1 MVVVEENRL
10 IKLEYLSILE
20 LNGKGSFE
28 LLQGQ
33 ITSDMEKVS
42 ERNCVLGAICDV
54 KGRTIGSFVTAIN
67 AERDDSY
74 HLIGD
79 RKVLELTMDVLE
91 KYQPF
96 YDTKMSIE
104 DQYQFFGITK
114 DLLMKMFPESNI
126 GKSFETNDS
135 FSRVHYLEKEFHII
149 FSANPKLFE
158 NFDVS
163 LDENA
168 WKQDEILNL
177 NYEITSEASNKFT
190 PHELGYHLT
199 SRIDFEKGC
208 YTGQEIVARMHYRAK
223 NLPNIIIKTTEKKV
237 KPLSK
242 VFDDNKKSIG
252 LVLMSSEKEGN
263 NLCLLSMNKNYKDQ
277 EIIFSN

>member
-1 MVVVEENRL
+1 MEKKRL

-42 ERNCVLGAICDV
+42 EKNCVLGAICDV

-67 AERDDSY
+67 AERDNSY

-79 RKVLELTMDVLE
+79 RKVLELTMDVLK

-104 DQYQFFGITK
+104 DKYKFFAIRK
-114 DLLMKMFPESNI
+114 DLLKDIFPESNL
-126 GKSFETNDS
+126 GKSFESNDS
-135 FSRVHYLEKEFHII
+135 FSRIHYLEKKFHIL
-149 FSANPKLFE
+149 FSTNPKLFE
-158 NFDVS
+158 AFEVS
-163 LDENA
+163 LDTSA
-168 WKQDEILNL
+168 WEQDEILNL
-177 NYEITSEASNKFT
+177 NYDLTSEASNKFT

-223 NLPNIIIKTTEKKV
+223 NLPKV
-237 KPLSK
+237 ILYD
-242 VFDDNKKSIG
+242 F
-252 LVLMSSEKEGN
+252 
-263 NLCLLSMNKNYKDQ
+263 
-277 EIIFSN
+277 

>member
-114 DLLMKMFPESNI
+114 DLLMEMFPESNI

-263 NLCLLSMNKNYKDQ
+263 SLCLLSMNKNYKEQ
-277 EIIFSN
+277 EIIFSD

>member
-1 MVVVEENRL
+1 MEEKRL

-33 ITSDMEKVS
+33 ITSDMDKVS

-54 KGRTIGSFVTAIN
+54 KGRTIGSFVTALN
-67 AERDDSY
+67 AERDDSF

-79 RKVLELTMDVLE
+79 KKVLELTMAVLE

-104 DQYQFFGITK
+104 DQYQFFGIKNDLLK
-114 DLLMKMFPESNI
+114 DLFPESNLDN
-126 GKSFETNDS
+126 SFEDNDL
-135 FSRVHYLEKEFHII
+135 FSRVHYLEKEFHIVY
-149 FSANPKLFE
+149 STNPKLFDAFE
-158 NFDVS
+158 VS
-163 LDENA
+163 LDESA

-208 YTGQEIVARMHYRAK
+208 YTQV
-223 NLPNIIIKTTEKKV
+223 KK
-237 KPLSK
+237 
-242 VFDDNKKSIG
+242 
-252 LVLMSSEKEGN
+252 
-263 NLCLLSMNKNYKDQ
+263 
-277 EIIFSN
+277 

>member
-1 MVVVEENRL
+1 VEKKHL

-42 ERNCVLGAICDV
+42 EKNCVLGAICDV
-54 KGRTIGSFVTAIN
+54 KGRTVGSFVTAIN
-67 AERDDSY
+67 AERDNSY

-79 RKVLELTMDVLE
+79 RKVLELTMDVLK

-104 DQYQFFGITK
+104 DKYKFFAIRK
-114 DLLMKMFPESNI
+114 DHLKDIFPESNL
-126 GKSFETNDS
+126 GKSFESNDS
-135 FSRVHYLEKEFHII
+135 FSRIHYLEKQFHIV
-149 FSANPKLFE
+149 FSTNPKLFRAFE
-158 NFDVS
+158 VS
-163 LDENA
+163 LDTSA
-168 WKQDEILNL
+168 WEQDEILNL
-177 NYEITSEASNKFT
+177 NYDLTSEASNKFT

-223 NLPNIIIKTTEKKV
+223 NLPKVIIKTTEKEV
-237 KPLSK
+237 MPLSK
-242 VFDDNKKSIG
+242 VFDENQKSIG
-252 LVLMSSEKEGN
+252 LVLMSSSKEGK
-263 NLCLLSMNKNYKDQ
+263 NLCLLSMNKNYKEQ
-277 EIIFSN
+277 KIIFSN

>member
-1 MVVVEENRL
+1 MEEKRL

-42 ERNCVLGAICDV
+42 QGNCVLGAICDV
-54 KGRTIGSFVTAIN
+54 KGRTIGSFVSAIN
-67 AERDDSY
+67 SEREHSY

-79 RKVLELTMDVLE
+79 RKVLELTMEVLE

-96 YDTKMSIE
+96 YDTKISIK
-104 DQYQFFGITK
+104 DKYKFFGIKK
-114 DLLMKMFPESNI
+114 DLLKDLFPESNL
-126 GKSFETNDS
+126 GKSYENNDS
-135 FSRVHYLEKEFHII
+135 FSRIHYLEKEFHIVY
-149 FSANPKLFE
+149 SENPNLFE
-158 NFDVS
+158 AFEVS
-163 LDENA
+163 LDESA
-168 WKQDEILNL
+168 WKEDEILNL

-223 NLPNIIIKTTEKKV
+223 NLPSIIIKTTEKEV
-237 KPLSK
+237 KPLAK
-242 VFDDNKKSIG
+242 VFDDNQKSIG
-252 LVLMSSEKEGN
+252 LVLMSSAKDGK
-263 NLCLLSMNKNYKDQ
+263 NLCLLSMNKNYKEQ

>member
-1 MVVVEENRL
+1 MEEKRL

-114 DLLMKMFPESNI
+114 DLLMEMFPESNI

-223 NLPNIIIKTTEKKV
+223 NLPSIIIKTTEKKV

>member
-1 MVVVEENRL
+1 MVVVKENRL

-114 DLLMKMFPESNI
+114 DLLMEMFPESNI

-158 NFDVS
+158 NFDVC

-168 WKQDEILNL
+168 WKEDEILNL

-223 NLPNIIIKTTEKKV
+223 NLPSIIIKTTEKKV

-252 LVLMSSEKEGN
+252 LVLMSSEKEGK

>member
-114 DLLMKMFPESNI
+114 DLLMEMFPKSNI

>member
-1 MVVVEENRL
+1 VEEKRL

-54 KGRTIGSFVTAIN
+54 KGRAIGSFVTAIN
-67 AERDDSY
+67 AETDDSF

-79 RKVLELTMDVLE
+79 RKVLELTMHVLA

-96 YDTKMSIE
+96 YDTKMSIV
-104 DQYQFFGITK
+104 DRYQFFGIKK
-114 DLLMKMFPESNI
+114 DLLKSMFPESNLS
-126 GKSFETNDS
+126 KSFENNDS
-135 FSRVHYLEKEFHII
+135 FSRVHYLEKEFHLI
-149 FSANPKLFE
+149 FSTNPKLFE
-158 NFDVS
+158 TFNVS

-177 NYEITSEASNKFT
+177 NYEVNSEASNKFT

-223 NLPNIIIKTTEKKV
+223 NLPSIIIKTTEKKV

-242 VFDDNKKSIG
+242 VFDDNQKSIG

-263 NLCLLSMNKNYKDQ
+263 NLCLLSMNKNYKEQ
-277 EIIFSN
+277 EIVFSN

>member
-1 MVVVEENRL
+1 VEEKRL

-42 ERNCVLGAICDV
+42 ERNCALGAICDV

-79 RKVLELTMDVLE
+79 KKVLELTMAVLE

-104 DQYQFFGITK
+104 DQYQFFGIK
-114 DLLMKMFPESNI
+114 NDLLKDMFPKSNLD
-126 GKSFETNDS
+126 KSFEDNGL
-135 FSRVHYLEKEFHII
+135 FSRIHYLEKEFHIVY
-149 FSANPKLFE
+149 STNPKLFE
-158 NFDVS
+158 AFEVS
-163 LDENA
+163 LDESA

-223 NLPNIIIKTTEKKV
+223 NLPNIIIKTTEKEV
-237 KPLSK
+237 RPLSK
-242 VFDDNKKSIG
+242 VFDDNQKSIG
-252 LVLMSSEKEGN
+252 LVLMSSAKEGK
-263 NLCLLSMNKNYKDQ
+263 NLCLLSMNKNYKEQ

>member
-1 MVVVEENRL
+1 MEEKRL

-42 ERNCVLGAICDV
+42 EGNCVLGAICDV
-54 KGRTIGSFVTAIN
+54 KGRAIGSFVTAIN
-67 AERDDSY
+67 AEKDDSF

-79 RKVLELTMDVLE
+79 RKVLELTMDVLA

-96 YDTKMSIE
+96 YDTKMSIV
-104 DQYQFFGITK
+104 DQYQFFGIKK
-114 DLLMKMFPESNI
+114 DLLKSMFPESNLS
-126 GKSFETNDS
+126 KSFENNES

-149 FSANPKLFE
+149 FSTNPKLFE
-158 NFDVS
+158 AFEFS
-163 LDENA
+163 LDESA

-177 NYEITSEASNKFT
+177 NYEITSEASNKFL

-199 SRIDFEKGC
+199 SRIDFDKGC

-223 NLPNIIIKTTEKKV
+223 NLPNIIIKTTEKEV

-242 VFDDNKKSIG
+242 VFDNNQKSIG

-263 NLCLLSMNKNYKDQ
+263 NLCLLSMNKNYKEQ
-277 EIIFSN
+277 EIVFSN

>member
-1 MVVVEENRL
+1 MEEKRL

-42 ERNCVLGAICDV
+42 EKNCVLGAICDV

-67 AERDDSY
+67 AERDNSY

-114 DLLMKMFPESNI
+114 DLLMEMFPESNI

>member
-1 MVVVEENRL
+1 
-10 IKLEYLSILE
+10 
-20 LNGKGSFE
+20 
-28 LLQGQ
+28 
-33 ITSDMEKVS
+33 MEKVS

-67 AERDDSY
+67 TERDDSY

-114 DLLMKMFPESNI
+114 DLLMEMFPKSNI

-223 NLPNIIIKTTEKKV
+223 NLPNIIVKTTEKEV

-242 VFDDNKKSIG
+242 VFDDNQKSIG
-252 LVLMSSEKEGN
+252 LVLMSSAKEGK
-263 NLCLLSMNKNYKDQ
+263 NLCLLSMNKNYKEQ

>member
-1 MVVVEENRL
+1 MEEKRL

-33 ITSDMEKVS
+33 ITSNMEKVS
-42 ERNCVLGAICDV
+42 DRNCVLGAICDV

-67 AERDDSY
+67 TEKDDSY

-79 RKVLELTMDVLE
+79 RKVLELTMDVLK

-104 DQYQFFGITK
+104 DRYQFFGIKK
-114 DLLMKMFPESNI
+114 DLLENMFPELDI
-126 GKSFETNDS
+126 GKSFETNDL

-149 FSANPKLFE
+149 FSTNPKLFE
-158 NFDVS
+158 TCDVS

-223 NLPNIIIKTTEKKV
+223 NLPSIIIKTTEKKV

-242 VFDDNKKSIG
+242 VFDDNQKSIG

-263 NLCLLSMNKNYKDQ
+263 NLCLLSMNKNYKEQ
-277 EIIFSN
+277 EIVFSN